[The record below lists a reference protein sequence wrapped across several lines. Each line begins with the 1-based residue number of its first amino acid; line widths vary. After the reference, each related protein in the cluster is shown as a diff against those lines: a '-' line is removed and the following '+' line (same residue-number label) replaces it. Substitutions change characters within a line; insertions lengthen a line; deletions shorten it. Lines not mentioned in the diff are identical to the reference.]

1 MIITVD
7 ARETA
12 LIDELRDNPIKPLA
26 DYLTS
31 ARKCCIVLDTDDTAK
46 DTIDQS
52 SPSIT
57 NTADAVVGSNCAIVC
72 SRPNH
77 TLNVT
82 RLALGDATLS
92 APNGS
97 TGSDV
102 LLFERKT
109 LVDFAASIRDGRYK
123 EQSFRL
129 NKHCELSN
137 HNIVYIIEGDLSKYV
152 DRSKGGNV
160 ITKKALYSAIFSM
173 MFYKGFSVLRTMN
186 IRETAELILN
196 FADKY
201 DSTAPDLRGFYYRA
215 DNGGHHSDIPTTA
228 NDATSA
234 SAASV
239 AAAGST
245 GDEYANVF
253 KRKERSSQITP
264 DNIGEIMLSAVPCVS
279 VKTASTIMREYKS
292 IGKLLDCMKSDR
304 HCLDNLSIVAQN
316 GNARKISKICVENIF
331 KYLLV

>member
-7 ARETA
+7 AREIA

-26 DYLTS
+26 DYLTPV
-31 ARKCCIVLDTDDTAK
+31 RKCCIVLDTDPSENEIGSTNAETA
-46 DTIDQS
+46 TAS
-52 SPSIT
+52 S
-57 NTADAVVGSNCAIVC
+57 VIVC

-77 TLNVT
+77 TLNVA

-92 APNGS
+92 TNPAVGS
-97 TGSDV
+97 ADI

-129 NKHCELSN
+129 NKHCELHN
-137 HNIVYIIEGDLSKYV
+137 HNIVYIIEGDLSKYA

-173 MFYKGFSVLRTMN
+173 MFYKGFSVIRTMN

-201 DSTAPDLRGFYYRA
+201 DSTAPNLRGFYYHQA
-215 DNGGHHSDIPTTA
+215 PISSMPSP
-228 NDATSA
+228 SA
-234 SAASV
+234 PSSPPSSAV
-239 AAAGST
+239 V
-245 GDEYANVF
+245 GDEYASVF

-264 DNIGEIMLSAVPCVS
+264 DNIGEIMLTAIPCVS
-279 VKTASTIMREYKS
+279 AKTAAAIMHEFKTIAN
-292 IGKLLDCMKSDR
+292 LLDHMKCDR
-304 HCLDNLSIVAQN
+304 RCLDTLAIVTQN

-331 KYLLV
+331 NYLLV

>member
-7 ARETA
+7 AREIA
-12 LIDELRDNPIKPLA
+12 LIDELRDNPIKSLA
-26 DYLTS
+26 EYLTP
-31 ARKCCIVLDTDDTAK
+31 ARKCCIVLDTDPAENEINSTNAETA
-46 DTIDQS
+46 TAS
-52 SPSIT
+52 SS
-57 NTADAVVGSNCAIVC
+57 IVC

-77 TLNVT
+77 TLNVA

-92 APNGS
+92 NGPS
-97 TGSDV
+97 GSPDI

-173 MFYKGFSVLRTMN
+173 MFYKGFSVIRTMN

-201 DSTAPDLRGFYYRA
+201 DSTAPELRSFHYQS
-215 DNGGHHSDIPTTA
+215 HTHQSPCQTPCQ
-228 NDATSA
+228 SPP
-234 SAASV
+234 V
-239 AAAGST
+239 AV
-245 GDEYANVF
+245 GDEYASVL

-279 VKTASTIMREYKS
+279 AKTTAAIMHEFKTIAN
-292 IGKLLDCMKSDR
+292 LLDCMRLDR
-304 HCLDNLSIVAQN
+304 RCLDKISIVAQN
-316 GNARKISKICVENIF
+316 GNARKINKICVENIF

>member
-26 DYLTS
+26 EYLTPV
-31 ARKCCIVLDTDDTAK
+31 RKCCIVLDTDTDTY
-46 DTIDQS
+46 T
-52 SPSIT
+52 T
-57 NTADAVVGSNCAIVC
+57 NEPVSTSTCTVTTVATTIVC

-77 TLNVT
+77 TLTVA

-92 APNGS
+92 IDSAP
-97 TGSDV
+97 TGPDI

-109 LVDFAASIRDGRYK
+109 LADFAASIRDGRYK

-152 DRSKGGNV
+152 DRSKGGNL

-173 MFYKGFSVLRTMN
+173 MFYKGFSVVRTMN

-201 DSTAPDLRGFYYRA
+201 DSTSPDLRGFHYRSSTTSNPSHPSPHQSP
-215 DNGGHHSDIPTTA
+215 DQSQSPIPPPPPHHP
-228 NDATSA
+228 
-234 SAASV
+234 
-239 AAAGST
+239 ST
-245 GDEYANVF
+245 VGDEYASVL

-264 DNIGEIMLSAVPCVS
+264 DNIGEIMLTAVPCVS
-279 VKTASTIMREYKS
+279 AKTAAAIMHEFKTFANL
-292 IGKLLDCMKSDR
+292 IDCMKLDR
-304 HCLDNLSIVAQN
+304 HCLDKLSIVAQN

>member
-7 ARETA
+7 SRETA
-12 LIDELRDNPIKPLA
+12 LIDELRDNPIKSLA
-26 DYLTS
+26 EYLTPV
-31 ARKCCIVLDTDDTAK
+31 RKCSIVLDTDTEPVPDPYTP
-46 DTIDQS
+46 TIS
-52 SPSIT
+52 SAT
-57 NTADAVVGSNCAIVC
+57 GSAIVC

-77 TLNVT
+77 TLNVA

-92 APNGS
+92 TNPAAGS
-97 TGSDV
+97 SDI

-129 NKHCELSN
+129 NKHCELHN
-137 HNIVYIIEGDLSKYV
+137 HNIVYIIEGDLSKYA
-152 DRSKGGNV
+152 DRTKGGNI

-173 MFYKGFSVLRTMN
+173 MFYKGFSVVRTMN

-201 DSTAPDLRGFYYRA
+201 DSTAPDLRRFYYQTP
-215 DNGGHHSDIPTTA
+215 SSPP
-228 NDATSA
+228 SPP
-234 SAASV
+234 SPPSPM
-239 AAAGST
+239 ST
-245 GDEYANVF
+245 PAVVGDEYASVF

-264 DNIGEIMLSAVPCVS
+264 DNIGEIMLTAIPCVS
-279 VKTASTIMREYKS
+279 AKTAAAIMHEFKTIAN
-292 IGKLLDCMKSDR
+292 LLDHMKCDR
-304 HCLDNLSIVAQN
+304 QCLDTLAIVTQN

-331 KYLLV
+331 NYLLV

>member
-26 DYLTS
+26 EYLVPV
-31 ARKCCIVLDTDDTAK
+31 RKCCIVLDTDPYTPVATNPIDAETA
-46 DTIDQS
+46 
-52 SPSIT
+52 
-57 NTADAVVGSNCAIVC
+57 TASTIVC

-77 TLNVT
+77 TLNVA
-82 RLALGDATLS
+82 RLALGDAALS
-92 APNGS
+92 NGPAGPA
-97 TGSDV
+97 GSPDI

-109 LVDFAASIRDGRYK
+109 LADFAASIRDGRYK

-160 ITKKALYSAIFSM
+160 ITKKALYSAIFST
-173 MFYKGFSVLRTMN
+173 MFYKGFSVIRTMN

-201 DSTAPDLRGFYYRA
+201 DSTAPELRGFYYQSQSHHSPHGSPDHRA
-215 DNGGHHSDIPTTA
+215 DSSTDGI
-228 NDATSA
+228 
-234 SAASV
+234 AAPV
-239 AAAGST
+239 
-245 GDEYANVF
+245 GDEYASVL

-279 VKTASTIMREYKS
+279 AKTAAAIMHEFKTIAN
-292 IGKLLDCMKSDR
+292 LLDRMKLDR
-304 HCLDNLSIVAQN
+304 HCLDKLAIVAQN